1 MKVKLCVNSR
11 AAAVAHK
18 EKCNLFSGTLLLG
31 QADNERHR
39 SLMVT

>member
-1 MKVKLCVNSR
+1 MAVKLSPSSGV
-11 AAAVAHK
+11 AAAARN
-18 EKCNLFSGTLLLG
+18 EKCNLFPGTLPLG